1 MGEAFVYVHMA
12 DSKTHQKRIE
22 EITNQDKLK
31 FKNRAVWKI
40 KCIVRTSKLIS
51 YMDRNKG
58 KRIEKIY
65 TFLAYDFLDNGAMY
79 FLKRMLKKIF

>member
-1 MGEAFVYVHMA
+1 MYTWA

-51 YMDRNKG
+51 YMDRNKR

-65 TFLAYDFLDNGAMY
+65 TILAYDFFDNGAMY